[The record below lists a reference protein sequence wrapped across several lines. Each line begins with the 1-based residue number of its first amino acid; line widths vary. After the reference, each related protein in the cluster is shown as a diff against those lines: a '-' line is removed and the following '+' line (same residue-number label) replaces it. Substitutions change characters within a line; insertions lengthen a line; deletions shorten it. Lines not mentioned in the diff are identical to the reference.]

1 METAAAVV
9 AETADSA
16 EAVVTVSA
24 AAISSCSPCLSRY
37 AKLSRLKMLGG
48 VTIVTV
54 DLGCRGAAAQD
65 TAGMLLVEVLTS
77 VEP

>member
-1 METAAAVV
+1 
-9 AETADSA
+9 
-16 EAVVTVSA
+16 
-24 AAISSCSPCLSRY
+24 
-37 AKLSRLKMLGG
+37 MLGG

-77 VEP
+77 DEP